1 LDRREVLK
9 LLALSSALPAL
20 PADVVGALRQ
30 VHGRLA
36 NTTLLKTLDPHM
48 NATVTAMAVLIIP
61 QTETPGAKA
70 VRVNESIDVILSDRP
85 IRDADLAP
93 CYDYVEDFIG
103 ISEKSRATTSKTC
116 SSPDGGCMT
125 SSDCV
130 NPSLTYM
137 ALTARACD
145 HAI

>member
-20 PADVVGALRQ
+20 PADVVAALRQ
-30 VHGRLA
+30 AHGRLA
-36 NTTLLKTLDPHM
+36 DTTLLKTLNPHM
-48 NATVTAMAVLIIP
+48 NATVTAMAELIIP
-61 QTETPGAKA
+61 QTETSGTKA
-70 VRVNESIDVILSDRP
+70 VRVNELIDVILSDRP
-85 IRDADLAP
+85 IRYADLAP
-93 CYDYVEDFIG
+93 WYDYVEDFIG
-103 ISEKSRATTSKTC
+103 ISEKSRATASKTC

-125 SSDCV
+125 SSD